1 MTSIDLA
8 DVQGLIVR
16 GYTMPVV
23 RHVGLQVEDRSRA
36 GLFLTTLLP
45 ERSGPLTL
53 TSAEPWSVKPDVCI
67 NLGLTFQ
74 GLAALG
80 LPGEALESFPAEF
93 RLGAVARAETVGDT
107 AESAPANWRSWTT
120 AHGLHAL
127 VSVFGQTAEAVE
139 RATRELTTSWST
151 GWSELGRA
159 DGSALPDHTAHFGYR
174 DGYSQPTIRGLPLA
188 GLPDRLPQAPPGEF
202 LLGYPS
208 QHVDHAYPVP
218 RPSELGR
225 NGSFSAFR
233 ILAQDVAGFADFLT
247 REAAATG
254 LDEELIAAKI
264 CGRWRNGTPLVL
276 SPHTDSPEPPL
287 PPEVLND
294 FDYVGS
300 TDDARGLR
308 CPVGSHI
315 RRMYPRSARVAG
327 NGGHLHRIVRRGVTY
342 GPPLDPQDPH
352 DGQERGLLGLFIC
365 VSLRDQFEFLM
376 ADWANDGTFAPG
388 LGRTRD
394 PLLGANDPRSSR
406 FEIPREPGPVVLT
419 GFPRF
424 VTTKGAAYTFLP
436 SMTAL
441 RHLARL
447 TLPRS

>member
-16 GYTMPVV
+16 GYAMPVV
-23 RHVGLQVEDRSRA
+23 RHLGIQVQDRSRA
-36 GLFLTTLLP
+36 GLFLRALLP
-45 ERSGPLTL
+45 EHEGPLTL
-53 TSAEPWSVKPDVCI
+53 TSAAAWSVKPDVCI
-67 NLGLTFQ
+67 NLGLTFG
-74 GLAALG
+74 GLTALG
-80 LPGEALESFPAEF
+80 LPPGSLESFPAEF
-93 RLGAVARAETVGDT
+93 RLGAVARATRVGDE
-107 AESAPANWRSWTT
+107 ADSAPEHWRSWTT
-120 AHGLHAL
+120 DQGLHAL
-127 VSVFGQTAEAVE
+127 VSLFGQTTEAVE
-139 RATRELTTSWST
+139 QVTRDVIAAWST

-159 DGSALPDHTAHFGYR
+159 DGLALPDHTAHFGYR
-174 DGYSQPTIRGLPLA
+174 DGFSQPTIRGLPLA
-188 GLPDRLPQAPPGEF
+188 GLPDHLPPAPPGAF
-202 LLGYPS
+202 LLGHPS
-208 QHVDHAYPVP
+208 QHVDHVYPVP
-218 RPSELGR
+218 QPSELGN

-247 REAAATG
+247 RQAAATG
-254 LDEELIAAKI
+254 LDEELLAAKI

-276 SPHTDSPEPPL
+276 SPDTDSPEPSP
-287 PPEVLND
+287 PPEALND
-294 FDYVGS
+294 FDYVGA

-327 NGGHLHRIVRRGVTY
+327 GSGHLHRIVRRGMTY
-342 GPPLDPQDPH
+342 GPPFDPGSPF
-352 DGQERGLLGLFIC
+352 DGEERGLLGLFIC

-406 FEIPREPGPVVLT
+406 FVIPREPDSMVLT

-436 SMTAL
+436 SLTAL
-441 RHLARL
+441 RHLSAL
-447 TLPRS
+447 APPDL